1 MEIYLLILR
10 MGGGPTKFGRII
22 EHKIPFKNPNKITY
36 NMTKHRD
43 IQTLFGELRSHIYG
57 DSSHS
62 DWGIELIDILT
73 KARNMSPTDYYQYWL
88 PYLDQQSLNWPQPI
102 CTFRDPS
109 KLDAMLRDLQTPG
122 LFGLDIGARND
133 AVVELSEFNNPNSI
147 CELCMSGW
155 DLTESKISEF
165 LVALGKLRNLTK
177 LNLNSN
183 LFGCNGF
190 VRLLELKSLDH
201 LAKIDVS
208 ANEINECEVD
218 QLSHLSL
225 FNQLISIDISFN
237 ATKGTVLRSVMLS
250 QQNKIKEFVARKC
263 KIPGDRLRVPT
274 ANDRPSGIA
283 ELDLFVNNIGD
294 CGASFIAS
302 QPFYSTISKLDI
314 GANNIS
320 MDGLSEI
327 CNSTTLL
334 SLNELN
340 LWLNKIGDSG
350 AQTIANSKNMTH
362 LTKLNLRNTNIGD
375 SGFASLVSSSEL
387 KNLVDLNVSQN
398 NISLEN
404 PTYLVHLP
412 EKSSIRRLSLS
423 SNRIDDQGARVIADH
438 LSLENLEFLDLHY
451 NNITTEGIQYILA
464 SKRLYKLKKIVCDQD
479 DKAGKTHDYFN
490 PRGVLIDY
498 H

>member
-1 MEIYLLILR
+1 
-10 MGGGPTKFGRII
+10 MGGPLNLFESLSIKT
-22 EHKIPFKNPNKITY
+22 PFKTPNKITY

-43 IQTLFGELRSHIYG
+43 IQTLFGELRTHIYG

-73 KARNMSPTDYYQYWL
+73 KARNISTMDYYQYWL

-109 KLDAMLRDLQTPG
+109 KLDAMLRDLQIPG
-122 LFGLDIGARND
+122 LFGLDIGTRINS
-133 AVVELSEFNNPNSI
+133 VVELSEFKHPNNI
-147 CELCMSGW
+147 CELYMSLW
-155 DLTESKISEF
+155 KLTESEKSEF
-165 LVALGKLRNLTK
+165 LVILGKLTNLIK
-177 LNLNSN
+177 LDLHSS
-183 LFGCNGF
+183 LIGCSEF
-190 VRLLELKSLDH
+190 VRLLEIKSLNH
-201 LAKIDVS
+201 LTKIDVR

-218 QLSHLSL
+218 QLSRLSL
-225 FNQLISIDISFN
+225 FNQLISIDISSN
-237 ATKGTVLRSVMLS
+237 PTNGTVLRSAMLS
-250 QQNKIKEFVARKC
+250 HQNKIKEFVAKDC
-263 KIPGDRLRVPT
+263 NISGDRMRVPT
-274 ANDRPSGIA
+274 ANDRPSGIV
-283 ELDLFVNNIGD
+283 ELDLFKNDMGD

-314 GANNIS
+314 GANKIS

-340 LWLNKIGDSG
+340 LWLNKIGDLG
-350 AQTIANSKNMTH
+350 AHTIANSKNMTH

-404 PTYLVHLP
+404 LTNLVHLP
-412 EKSSIRRLSLS
+412 DGNSIRRLSLS

-479 DKAGKTHDYFN
+479 VKVGKTHDYFN